1 MTMKHVLMCT
11 LCMMCAAV
19 AMAVEV
25 GDEICLFNQTHYSG
39 WTYSR
44 PNEEL
49 NTDYISHNHVRLYC
63 NNGVDYTLTSP
74 QFSCSGIGKLEV
86 SARWVTDGY
95 GDDNFVLMD
104 TWLTIALID
113 DAGCSC
119 DSVDV
124 YPLPQLE
131 MNPTVTLT
139 VPSHL
144 KTARIRLAA
153 WEATVNS
160 NGAVRRVSAKVL
172 ETAAVYPKGDV
183 NGDGEVTSAD
193 ISIIVNRLA
202 GLDFFDYA
210 NREDVNGDGEITAS
224 DIAEVVNILADLG

>member
-74 QFSCSGIGKLEV
+74 
-86 SARWVTDGY
+86 
-95 GDDNFVLMD
+95 NFVLMD

-183 NGDGEVTSAD
+183 NGDGKVTSAD
-193 ISIIVNRLA
+193 IAIIVNRLA

-210 NREDVNGDGEITAS
+210 NREDVNGDGEITAA
-224 DIAEVVNILADLG
+224 DIAEVVNILAGLG